1 MMYYHRPKRRE
12 QTLETVAL
20 GQLDIYVEKKKKT
33 YEIEYISHPTL
44 NHLQQD
50 YRPKCERQNSKLFR
64 G

>member
-1 MMYYHRPKRRE
+1 MYYHRPKRRE

-20 GQLDIYVEKKKKT
+20 GQLDIYVIKT

-44 NHLQQD
+44 NHLQQG